1 MVRASEGTVR
11 TANQEDHFR
20 QVQWFNEEGQGL
32 ALNSIPM
39 NCSQGCPKMPRKR
52 YQPTIVAAVAV
63 WGVGARFAH
72 IEASGFV
79 CREVYCTCHKQRMRW
94 CEKGSDKVPIG
105 AMSS

>member
-63 WGVGARFAH
+63 WGVGGCTVCSYR
-72 IEASGFV
+72 GFRICMPRGILHLPQAKNEMV
-79 CREVYCTCHKQRMRW
+79 
-94 CEKGSDKVPIG
+94 
-105 AMSS
+105 